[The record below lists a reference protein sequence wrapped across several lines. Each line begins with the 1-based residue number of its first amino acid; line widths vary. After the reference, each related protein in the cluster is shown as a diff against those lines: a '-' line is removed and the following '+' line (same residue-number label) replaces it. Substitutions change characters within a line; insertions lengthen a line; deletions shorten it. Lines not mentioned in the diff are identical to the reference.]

1 MNMRVDSKLIGEV
14 LKYWDDRKTQAMI
27 ESLRVEMRRDLRKC
41 PRQEIPLLEDVIE
54 RLSDKNF
61 WITLDMVVGYE
72 FTP

>member
-41 PRQEIPLLEDVIE
+41 PRQEIPLLKDVIE

>member
-41 PRQEIPLLEDVIE
+41 SRQEIPLLEDVIE